1 MIEIN
6 KLKSFEEDKQN
17 IFQTFLASENDTNL
31 LLTTAKKFLEIKNP
45 EPTLTIKIC
54 EKIHKIYEEK
64 EIQNKK
70 INSII
75 QEEENWKL
83 SISKELQ
90 NKHHD
95 YKEELEKIEKNKQ
108 FYDFLPTSIKSNVL
122 EYQRKML
129 DVSMLMVKSA
139 YHIYN
144 DSMIRLKTPKTQQ
157 QQQQQDKMDID
168 SNENEEA
175 IDSKQLENDYLL
187 TFNKVLNQAIKD
199 ILPSFSIEIAK
210 FLKEKNLP
218 MICTRVC
225 KELAIKISNERKV
238 ERETLKKSDCGDL
251 DQVTYQVIETC
262 IGSIFDTISKLDQKV
277 KLSPHLISDRELSDL
292 TILKNGEL
300 LKEFIEFILPDYLQ
314 SPEGI
319 IKIGQYLLSINQYN
333 HVVLVAERGR
343 IRLEKLKKEQ
353 LEKEQLQQKLQSC
366 TKEIESIEKVSGYS
380 DEKRGELIKLEKEF
394 SVYKMYPTYYSMS
407 KREFSKHNLDIATLR
422 IKSILEMKDATK
434 GILNIQSH
442 LDDTLK
448 TLLDPNHIYQ
458 LAVLLQKTEIDT
470 ALVYGERCQRFITD
484 LEILREV
491 RLPLTLRIKQLE
503 NEETT
508 LRLDGR
514 TISEEKK
521 IELEQLLEKTQS
533 LPEFPFF
540 SELTN
545 RNEYDHLN
553 LQVAQMM
560 ITCVLEKKSKLSTSK
575 DQSQK
580 DRINQQVSALII
592 MCLEKFKDPKYLLEL
607 EKHLKLSREDKV
619 VIQIANQIF
628 NRCDEIENQR
638 IERVLLEKKE
648 KETIDELE
656 KSKIIE
662 QIKKLPTF
670 PYYAS
675 LTIENQYDDTIYDA
689 AEQLMSFLLDN
700 ISFIDEKLRKSKL
713 FNIKNIEDEQLIKDR
728 EETEKLVTESL
739 SNCLKFV
746 RSPSLVCKFA
756 NALGAKRE
764 SLYLEISKHIHPII
778 TEKHKQAMEIK
789 QHQFLIETLN
799 LELSDLSKMKKEMP
813 ESDIELLQSTTDR
826 MKTIQFPYLEQWVRS
841 SHYNSQLISNG
852 IQLLLKNKQEYQS
865 PKTSTIS
872 KNELTNLIKSNQENF
887 IEQFKLLS
895 QYLEDPKT
903 FTEILTLLRVGNDF
917 ENVTEVGKLAFA
929 KLKLFREHQN
939 KVKELNEKKKLL
951 VEERDQLNKQR
962 RRLSTEKHLSLREIT
977 ISEHLNSLL
986 EPYYIANLDTL
997 ALIIGSVLIEANTC
1011 ERSEFEIKASSKAFE
1026 NQFKYISE
1034 QRKRIND
1041 TISQSIKLVV
1051 ENINSIEDLLKFTN
1065 DLYSKKEYLLVL
1077 QVGQIIEASL
1087 EQKKNTIEHKEN
1099 LLKEIKELQGKYLH
1113 SQNPKDREKIQAFI
1127 DQNQQEYDSITLE
1140 HTYEVNKDLT
1150 IQITKLMIES
1160 ASIED
1165 QGDILREQLILS
1177 FKNTTSPL
1185 DWDRI
1190 RNISNEEEW
1199 AETKKDLVIY
1209 IMKREEN
1216 INSKIELLLKD
1227 LLFEEAIQI
1236 FPHPSSDNDE
1246 ELDIQLNLLV
1256 SLYDAVD
1263 QHAFHLINGVIPIIQ
1278 RFAKRCYIEWKYEKL
1293 DILYDSL
1300 QKRFPKEIVSI
1311 FTIAIDMML
1320 VNILQ
1325 SQYPLF
1331 LNMMKSMKNRLVAT
1345 LGLDSLWEDFL
1356 AGFRKNY
1363 KSKKRLIQMISLIGD
1378 SVWQI
1383 NVNPNSATGKQIAK
1397 RTLPQS
1403 SQSAHKKIK
1412 VSAPTPSLIGTP
1424 KKASAKKSVDE
1435 DIDEEFLDENE
1446 DNENEDNENENEE
1459 QEELEATDE
1468 E

>member
-6 KLKSFEEDKQN
+6 KLKSFEEDKHN

-31 LLTTAKKFLEIKNP
+31 LFTTAKKFLEKSQP

-70 INSII
+70 IKSII
-75 QEEENWKL
+75 QEEDNWKL
-83 SISKELQ
+83 SISNELL

-95 YKEELEKIEKNKQ
+95 YKEELEKIQKNKE
-108 FYDFLPTSIKSNVL
+108 FYEFLPSSIKSNVL

-139 YHIYN
+139 YNIYN
-144 DSMIRLKTPKTQQ
+144 DSMIRLKTSKQQ
-157 QQQQQDKMDID
+157 QQPQQQDKMDVD
-168 SNENEEA
+168 SNEHEEA
-175 IDSKQLENDYLL
+175 IDSKQLENDYLQS
-187 TFNKVLNQAIKD
+187 FNKVLNQAIKN
-199 ILPSFSIEIAK
+199 IIPSFAIDIAK
-210 FLKEKNLP
+210 FLKENNLP

-225 KELAIKISNERKV
+225 KELAIKISSERKL
-238 ERETLKKSDCGDL
+238 ERDTLKKSDSGDL
-251 DQVTYQVIETC
+251 DQVMYQVIETC

-277 KLSPHLISDRELSDL
+277 KVSPHLITDRELSDL
-292 TILKNGEL
+292 TMLKNGEL

-353 LEKEQLQQKLQSC
+353 VEKDQLQQKLQSL
-366 TKEIESIEKVSGYS
+366 TKEIESIEKVSGS
-380 DEKRGELIKLEKEF
+380 ADEKRVELVQLEREF
-394 SVYKMYPTYYSMS
+394 SVYKMYPTYYSMN
-407 KREFSKHNLDIATLR
+407 KRDFSKHNLDIATLR
-422 IKSILEMKDATK
+422 IKSILEMKDASK
-434 GILNIQSH
+434 GVLNIQSH

-491 RLPLTLRIKQLE
+491 RLPLTLRIKELE

-521 IELEQLLEKTQS
+521 TELQQLTEKIS
-533 LPEFPFF
+533 NLPEFPFF

-545 RNEYDHLN
+545 RNEYDRLN

-575 DQSQK
+575 DQAQK
-580 DRINQQVSALII
+580 DRLNQQVSALII

-607 EKHLKLSREDKV
+607 EKHLSKLSREDKV

-628 NRCDEIENQR
+628 NRCDEIEQLR
-638 IERVLLEKKE
+638 FERVSLEKKE
-648 KETIDELE
+648 KETTDDLE
-656 KSKIIE
+656 KSKITE
-662 QIKKLPTF
+662 QIKQLPIF

-675 LTIENQYDDTIYDA
+675 LSIENQYDETVYEA
-689 AEQLMSFLLDN
+689 AEQLMTFLLGN

-728 EETEKLVTESL
+728 DEIEKLVIESL
-739 SNCLKFV
+739 SNCLKYV

-764 SLYLEISKHIHPII
+764 SLYLDISKHIHPILH
-778 TEKHKQAMEIK
+778 EKHNQSMEIK
-789 QHQFLIETLN
+789 KHQFLIETLN

-813 ESDIELLQSTTDR
+813 EADIELLQSTTDR

-841 SHYNSQLISNG
+841 SYYHSQLVSNG
-852 IQLLLKNKQEYQS
+852 IKLLLKNKQEYQS
-865 PKTSTIS
+865 PTSIS
-872 KNELTNLIKSNQENF
+872 KTELTNLIKLNQENF

-895 QYLEDPKT
+895 DYLEDPKS
-903 FTEILTLLRVGNDF
+903 FTEILTQLRVSNDF

-929 KLKLFREHQN
+929 KLKQFREHQN
-939 KVKELNEKKKLL
+939 KVKELNEKKKVL
-951 VEERDQLNKQR
+951 VEEREQLNKQR
-962 RRLSTEKHLSLREIT
+962 RRLSTEKHVALREIT
-977 ISEHLNSLL
+977 ITEHLNSLL
-986 EPYYIANLDTL
+986 EPYYNANLDSL
-997 ALIIGSVLIEANTC
+997 ALTIGSVLIEANTC

-1041 TISQSIKLVV
+1041 TISQTIKLVV
-1051 ENINSIEDLLKFTN
+1051 ENIESIQDLLKFTN
-1065 DLYSKKEYLLVL
+1065 DLYQKKEYLLVL
-1077 QVGQIIEASL
+1077 QVGKIIEASL

-1127 DQNQQEYDSITLE
+1127 DQNQQEYDSINLAE
-1140 HTYEVNKDLT
+1140 HTYEVNKELT

-1199 AETKKDLVIY
+1199 AETKKELVIY

-1236 FPHPSSDNDE
+1236 FPHPSSDNDQ
-1246 ELDIQLNLLV
+1246 ELDIQLNLLA

-1278 RFAKRCYIEWKYEKL
+1278 RYAKRCYIEWKYEKL

-1300 QKRFPKEIVSI
+1300 QKRFPKEIISI
-1311 FTIAIDMML
+1311 FTVAIDMML

-1345 LGLDSLWEDFL
+1345 LGLDGLWEEFL

-1383 NVNPNSATGKQIAK
+1383 NVNPNSITGKQIAK

-1403 SQSAHKKIK
+1403 SQSIHKKIK
-1412 VSAPTPSLIGTP
+1412 VSAPTPLTANTP
-1424 KKASAKKSVDE
+1424 KKDVTKKSDQDFE
-1435 DIDEEFLDENE
+1435 EEFLDE
-1446 DNENEDNENENEE
+1446 DLNENDNDEVQNEE
-1459 QEELEATDE
+1459 EELEATDE

>member
-6 KLKSFEEDKQN
+6 KLKSFEEDKRN
-17 IFQTFLASENDTNL
+17 IFQTFLESENDTNL
-31 LLTTAKKFLEIKNP
+31 LFTTAKKFLEKSQP

-54 EKIHKIYEEK
+54 EKIHKIYEQK

-70 INSII
+70 IKSII
-75 QEEENWKL
+75 QEEDSWKL
-83 SISKELQ
+83 SISKELE

-95 YKEELEKIEKNKQ
+95 YKEELDKIQKNKE
-108 FYDFLPTSIKSNVL
+108 FYEFLPASIKSNVL
-122 EYQRKML
+122 EHQRKMV

-144 DSMIRLKTPKTQQ
+144 DSMIRLKTPK
-157 QQQQQDKMDID
+157 QQQQDKMEID
-168 SNENEEA
+168 SNEQEEA
-175 IDSKQLENDYLL
+175 IDSKQLENDYLNS
-187 TFNKVLNQAIKD
+187 FNKVLNHAIKD
-199 ILPSFSIEIAK
+199 IIPSFAIDIAK
-210 FLKEKNLP
+210 FLKEMNLP
-218 MICTRVC
+218 MVCARVC
-225 KELAIKISNERKV
+225 KELAIKISNERKL
-238 ERETLKKSDCGDL
+238 ERETFKKSDSGDL
-251 DQVTYQVIETC
+251 DQVMYQVIEIC
-262 IGSIFDTISKLDQKV
+262 INSIFDTISKLDQKV

-343 IRLEKLKKEQ
+343 IRLEKLKREQVEKEQ
-353 LEKEQLQQKLQSC
+353 LEQKLQSL
-366 TKEIESIEKVSGYS
+366 TKEIESIERVSGS
-380 DEKRGELIKLEKEF
+380 TEEKSVELVKLEKELA
-394 SVYKMYPTYYSMS
+394 VYKMYPSYYSIN
-407 KREFSKHNLDIATLR
+407 KRVFSKHNLDIATLR
-422 IKSILEMKDATK
+422 IKSILEMKDASK
-434 GILNIQSH
+434 GVLNIQSH

-491 RLPLTLRIKQLE
+491 RLPLTLRIKELE
-503 NEETT
+503 NEEST

-514 TISEEKK
+514 TISDEKK
-521 IELEQLLEKTQS
+521 AELDQLNEKTSS

-545 RNEYDHLN
+545 RNEYDRLN

-560 ITCVLEKKSKLSTSK
+560 ITCVFEKKSKLSTSK
-575 DQSQK
+575 DQTQK
-580 DRINQQVSALII
+580 DRLNQQVSALIM

-607 EKHLKLSREDKV
+607 EKHLKPSREDKV

-628 NRCDEIENQR
+628 NRCDEIEKQR
-638 IERVLLEKKE
+638 IERVSLEKRE
-648 KETIDELE
+648 KEATDDNE
-656 KSKIIE
+656 KSKINE
-662 QIKKLPTF
+662 QIKQLPIF

-675 LTIENQYDDTIYDA
+675 LTIENQYDDTVYEA
-689 AEQLMSFLLDN
+689 AEQLMTFLLDN
-700 ISFIDEKLRKSKL
+700 IAFIEEKLRKAKL
-713 FNIKNIEDEQLIKDR
+713 FNIKNIEDEQLNKDR
-728 EETEKLVTESL
+728 EEIEKLVVESL

-746 RSPSLVCKFA
+746 RSPMLVCKFA
-756 NALGAKRE
+756 NVLGEKRE
-764 SLYLEISKHIHPII
+764 SLYLDISKHIHPILN
-778 TEKHKQAMEIK
+778 EKHKQSIEIK
-789 QHQFLIETLN
+789 RHQFLIETLN

-813 ESDIELLQSTTDR
+813 EADIELLQSTTDR

-841 SHYNSQLISNG
+841 SHYNSQLVSNG
-852 IQLLLKNKQEYQS
+852 VKLLLKNKQEYKS
-865 PKTSTIS
+865 PKTSIS
-872 KNELTNLIKSNQENF
+872 KTELATLIKSNQENF

-895 QYLEDPKT
+895 DYLEDPKT
-903 FTEILTLLRVGNDF
+903 FTEILTQLRLGGDDF
-917 ENVTEVGKLAFA
+917 ENVTEVGKLAFT
-929 KLKLFREHQN
+929 KLKQFRDHQN
-939 KVKELNEKKKLL
+939 KIKDLNEKKKVL

-962 RRLSTEKHLSLREIT
+962 RRLSTEKHVALREIT
-977 ISEHLNSLL
+977 ITEQLNTLL
-986 EPYYIANLDTL
+986 EPYYTSNLDSL
-997 ALIIGSVLIEANTC
+997 ALTIGGVLIEANTC
-1011 ERSEFEIKASSKAFE
+1011 ERSEFETKASSKAFE
-1026 NQFKYISE
+1026 NQFKYISD

-1041 TISQSIKLVV
+1041 TISQTIKLVV
-1051 ENINSIEDLLKFTN
+1051 ENIESIQDLLKFTN
-1065 DLYSKKEYLLVL
+1065 DLFVKKEYLLVL
-1077 QVGQIIEASL
+1077 QVGKIIEAAL
-1087 EQKKNTIEHKEN
+1087 ETKKNTIEHKEN

-1113 SQNPKDREKIQAFI
+1113 SQSPKDREKIQTFI
-1127 DQNQQEYDSITLE
+1127 DQNQQEYDSINLLD
-1140 HTYEVNKDLT
+1140 HTYEVNKELT

-1165 QGDILREQLILS
+1165 QGDILRDQLILS

-1199 AETKKDLVIY
+1199 AETKKELVIY

-1278 RFAKRCYIEWKYEKL
+1278 RYAKRCYIEWKYEKL
-1293 DILYDSL
+1293 DIVYDSL
-1300 QKRFPKEIVSI
+1300 QKRFPKEIIST
-1311 FTIAIDMML
+1311 FTVAIDMML

-1331 LNMMKSMKNRLVAT
+1331 LNMMKAMKNRLVAT
-1345 LGLDSLWEDFL
+1345 LGLNNLWEDFL

-1383 NVNPNSATGKQIAK
+1383 NVNPNSITGKQIAK
-1397 RTLPQS
+1397 RALPQS
-1403 SQSAHKKIK
+1403 SQSSNKKIK
-1412 VSAPTPSLIGTP
+1412 VFAPTPNATTKL
-1424 KKASAKKSVDE
+1424 SANKSTDQ
-1435 DIDEEFLDENE
+1435 DEEFVEDDIEDDENK
-1446 DNENEDNENENEE
+1446 E
-1459 QEELEATDE
+1459 QDEELSATDE